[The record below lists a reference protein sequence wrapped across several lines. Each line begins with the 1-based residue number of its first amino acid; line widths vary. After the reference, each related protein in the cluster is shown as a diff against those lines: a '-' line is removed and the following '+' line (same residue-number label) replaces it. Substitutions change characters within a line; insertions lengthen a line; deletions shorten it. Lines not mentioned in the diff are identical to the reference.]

1 MLIGVIR
8 MKKIFLIICFVSL
21 IVSCAYLFDGIS
33 DISVSLNS
41 PDEIVVVNNAR
52 VSTLRS
58 MDGKIVRAGKSV
70 YKFHFDVDIPAG
82 YKETITV
89 NDFVIQNGD
98 KIVVIDAE
106 FSWDM

>member
-1 MLIGVIR
+1 
-8 MKKIFLIICFVSL
+8 MKKIFLIICLVSL
-21 IVSCAYLFDGIS
+21 IASCYTFDGIS
-33 DISVSLNS
+33 DISVSSNS
-41 PDEIVVVNNAR
+41 PNEIVVVNNAR

-82 YKETITV
+82 YQETITV